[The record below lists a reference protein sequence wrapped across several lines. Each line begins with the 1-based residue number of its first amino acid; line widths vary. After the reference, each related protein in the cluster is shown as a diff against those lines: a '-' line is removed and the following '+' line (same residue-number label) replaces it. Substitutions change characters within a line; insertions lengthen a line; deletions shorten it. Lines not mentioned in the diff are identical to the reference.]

1 MEADVAVK
9 KKINWKKGSS
19 ELISMT
25 ICLPLL
31 LFIIYAMVGVI
42 QLGLMR
48 QTLEYTVYAST
59 RAAVVCDN
67 PTDAQLQ
74 ARNIAVTTLANTTF
88 GGDIDNIQVNLKL
101 VGGTSQASGAGASA
115 SSMNG
120 IRWEKGALLQ
130 CEIVVPMFNFSILGK
145 DSMRTT
151 LFMMV
156 EKPARTYYW

>member
-48 QTLEYTVYAST
+48 QTLEYTVYASA
-59 RAAVVCDN
+59 RAAVVCDD
-67 PTDAQLQ
+67 PGEAQRQ
-74 ARNIAVTTLANTTF
+74 AKNVAVTTLANTTF

-101 VGGTSQASGAGASA
+101 VGGTSQASGAGASEH
-115 SSMNG
+115 SMDG

>member
-1 MEADVAVK
+1 MK

-67 PTDAQLQ
+67 PTDAQIQ
-74 ARNIAVTTLANTTF
+74 ARNTAVTTLENTTF
-88 GGDIDNIQVNLKL
+88 GGDVDNIQVNLKL
-101 VGGTSQASGAGASA
+101 VGGTSQAGGTGASA
-115 SSMNG
+115 SAMDG

-156 EKPARTYYW
+156 ENPARTYYW

>member
-101 VGGTSQASGAGASA
+101 VGGTSQTSGPSA
-115 SSMNG
+115 SEHSMDG